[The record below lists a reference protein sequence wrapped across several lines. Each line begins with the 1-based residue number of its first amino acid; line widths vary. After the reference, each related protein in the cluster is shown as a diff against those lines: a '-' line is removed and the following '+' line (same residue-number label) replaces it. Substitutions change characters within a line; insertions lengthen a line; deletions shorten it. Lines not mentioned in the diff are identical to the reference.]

1 MEVNKQMATYTQEES
16 ASLIKAAVVTGMAV
30 AIADL
35 GIVSTA
41 MEMSALTQEILN
53 ATQKFPGNS
62 LLQAAFSEENIKKTA
77 SGTAP
82 KDMTPEN
89 AVNLAVEAI
98 SQGLVIAGSA
108 SPSEVSQY
116 KELIYACG
124 ERVANAA
131 GSGLFGSGSSKVS
144 TQEAAVLTKIKA
156 ALGM

>member
-1 MEVNKQMATYTQEES
+1 MTTYTQEQS

-41 MEMSALTQEILN
+41 MEMTALTQEILN
-53 ATQKFPGNS
+53 ATKKFPGNS
-62 LLQAAFSEENIKKTA
+62 LLQAAFSEENIKKSA

-89 AVNLAVEAI
+89 AVDLAVEAI
-98 SQGLVIAGSA
+98 NQGLAIANSA
-108 SPSEVSQY
+108 SPTEVAQY

-124 ERVANAA
+124 ERVAGAA
-131 GSGLFGSGSSKVS
+131 GSGLFGSGSPKVS
-144 TQEAAVLTKIKA
+144 GQEAAVLTQIKT
-156 ALGM
+156 ALEL

>member
-1 MEVNKQMATYTQEES
+1 MEANQPMTTYTQEES

-53 ATQKFPGNS
+53 ATKKFPSNN
-62 LLQAAFSEENIKKTA
+62 LIQAAFSEENIKKIA

-89 AVNLAVEAI
+89 AVELAVEAI
-98 SQGLVIAGSA
+98 NQGLAIASSA
-108 SPSEVSQY
+108 PSTEVTQY

-124 ERVANAA
+124 ERVASAA
-131 GSGLFGSGSSKVS
+131 GSGLFGSGNPKVS
-144 TQEAAVLTKIKA
+144 DQEAAVLTKIKA
-156 ALGM
+156 ALGI